1 MSIVM
6 LSLVAGCIQ
15 RPFPEDNL
23 PEWEERPVV
32 GTFQANY
39 DEVWDAALQVLG
51 DRAPLDVIEKPNG
64 RLTTGWVSDF
74 SDYIFKSYGGT
85 HIPEPIRWRLDAKV
99 AKATGNT
106 TEITLTAHE
115 QVEKDMI
122 SANLEFTGSIYGW
135 IDVPSSTARERD
147 LLEAMLASLEG
158 RTKNPA
164 DIDYSGEYSN
174 DYAQ

>member
-1 MSIVM
+1 MLHLM
-6 LSLVAGCIQ
+6 LSLAVGCIQ
-15 RPFPEDNL
+15 RPFPEDTL

-39 DEVWDAALQVLG
+39 DAVWDAALQVLG
-51 DRAPLDVIEKPNG
+51 DRAPLDEIDKQNG

-85 HIPEPIRWRLDAKV
+85 RIPEPVRWRIDAKV
-99 AKATGNT
+99 AKATGST
-106 TEITLTAHE
+106 TEITLLALE

-135 IDVPSSTARERD
+135 IDVPSSTARERA
-147 LLEAMLASLEG
+147 LLEDMLGAIEG
-158 RTKNPA
+158 GSTGSQP
-164 DIDYSGEYSN
+164 DIDYSE